1 MECFC
6 CGQRILDSS
15 LVKAG
20 DDVYLHETCMRCA
33 ACDTR
38 LEERCYVRHGAVYCR
53 ADYVR
58 LFWPR
63 CAGCGAGFEADAA
76 VQRVGTTCYHLGC
89 FACCRCARA
98 LEKGERFGTDAA
110 GRLLCETDYLTA
122 TTMAEDLN
130 EFPEETNRSSP
141 GKEES
146 SPSKVERYPDSP
158 EKSEEEEEEDASS
171 DKENEARK
179 GEEEEEGDEEEEEE
193 DKKEGKDGKRRGPRT
208 NITAKQL
215 EMLKTVFS
223 ATPKPT
229 RLMRE
234 QLAKE
239 TGLSMRVIQVWFQN
253 KRSKEKRMHQL
264 RYMSAM
270 GGGYPRGGGGGP
282 LLHHPMFVPPNMVA
296 FNNYSSYIHHHQQ
309 QHLQQQQFAYPSE
322 FFGSGGERTEVADSF
337 HPFPSPPPQH
347 TDFGLGAPGSAA
359 AETAP
364 CFPSPPLS
372 EDFSLGMPLETLA
385 F

>member
-1 MECFC
+1 MECYSC
-6 CGQRILDSS
+6 RQRILEAS

-20 DDVYLHETCMRCA
+20 EDVYLHEDCMRC
-33 ACDTR
+33 CTCSER
-38 LEERCYVRHGAVYCR
+38 LETRCYVRNGAVYCR

-63 CAGCGAGFEADAA
+63 CAGCGAVLEATAA
-76 VQRVGTTCYHLGC
+76 VQRVGETGGYYHPAC
-89 FACCRCARA
+89 FACCHCARPLA
-98 LEKGERFGTDAA
+98 KGDRFGQDPQ
-110 GRLLCETDYLTA
+110 GRVLCETDFLASQEDELKAVKTHHHIDDA
-122 TTMAEDLN
+122 EEQENEQETMNTKQEV
-130 EFPEETNRSSP
+130 F
-141 GKEES
+141 
-146 SPSKVERYPDSP
+146 PDSP
-158 EKSEEEEEEDASS
+158 EKSEEEEEDGAS
-171 DKENEARK
+171 DKENEATK
-179 GEEEEEGDEEEEEE
+179 GEEEEGEGDDEEE

-215 EMLKTVFS
+215 EMLKTVFV

-270 GGGYPRGGGGGP
+270 GGFSRGGGGGP
-282 LLHHPMFVPPNMVA
+282 LLHHPMFVPPNAVA
-296 FNNYSSYIHHHQQ
+296 YNNSFNPYLHHHLQ
-309 QHLQQQQFAYPSE
+309 QQQQFAYMQDQSD
-322 FFGSGGERTEVADSF
+322 FYSGVGERPEPF
-337 HPFPSPPPQH
+337 HPFPSPPPQQ
-347 TDFGLGAPGSAA
+347 TDFVLGAPGTVNEAVPSSSS
-359 AETAP
+359 

-372 EDFSLGMPLETLA
+372 EDFSQPLETIA
-385 F
+385 Y